1 MWLLGDGTFQ
11 KVIEVNW
18 GQKGGAPIWDD
29 WCPPKKRKIHQLFLS
44 LVGLSPSLWDL
55 TPSQVDSVRVE
66 LNSQL
71 VPNRIACCGENLPH
85 IWWPEVSGV
94 EHSVCE
100 VKETQR
106 ERAGDWACPYARRR
120 KAAFSLFR
128 DEMVSLSE
136 ICQTTVTCKMEGVS
150 KDAL

>member
-11 KVIEVNW
+11 KVIKVNW
-18 GQKGGAPIWDD
+18 GQKGGALIKDD
-29 WCPPKKRKIHQLFLS
+29 WCPPKKRKIHQLFLY

-55 TPSQVDSVRVE
+55 TPSQVHSVRVE

-71 VPNRIACCGENLPH
+71 VPNRIACCGGNLLH
-85 IWWPEVSGV
+85 IWLPEVS
-94 EHSVCE
+94 EIKRSVCE

-106 ERAGDWACPYARRR
+106 ETARELGLSLCRR
-120 KAAFSLFR
+120 KTAFSLFR

-136 ICQTTVTCKMEGVS
+136 ICQTTVKYKMEGVS